1 MGACLGLA
9 GTIWERHKKA
19 FMGDGKAL
27 IMHGSGQWLHKPI
40 HLSKLSNCT
49 LKMGAFYRM

>member
-49 LKMGAFYRM
+49 LKMGTFYRM